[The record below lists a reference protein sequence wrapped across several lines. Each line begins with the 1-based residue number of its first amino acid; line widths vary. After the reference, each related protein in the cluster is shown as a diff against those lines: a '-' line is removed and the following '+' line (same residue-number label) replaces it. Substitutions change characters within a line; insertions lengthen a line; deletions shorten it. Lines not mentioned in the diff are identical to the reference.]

1 MRRHNQRLWKRRH
14 PVQVVQFLFSL
25 GSEACIPSVFKPEL
39 RSGEDKASALK
50 SIMVFL
56 GIRQFRIVHNYLT
69 LFVSAQN
76 FA

>member
-1 MRRHNQRLWKRRH
+1 MRRLSAPLETKA
-14 PVQVVQFLFSL
+14 PVQVVQFLSSL
-25 GSEACIPSVFKPEL
+25 GSEACISSVFNSEL
-39 RSGEDKASALK
+39 RLGQDKACALK
-50 SIMVFL
+50 SIMIFL